1 MSRTRALRYF
11 HKKIPNSEDANFRL
25 VIFLVGLIF
34 MKGVLAQDGKH
45 QWLNQE
51 LKSKGTTQEIYN
63 AIGKGDLAQ
72 CTADAQLTAQRA
84 SAVQDCSQLSSNGNP
99 FLFQDCN
106 ERNSASRRNAEE
118 LYKNLVVGCMAK
130 RGWLWTK
137 LQ

>member
-1 MSRTRALRYF
+1 
-11 HKKIPNSEDANFRL
+11 
-25 VIFLVGLIF
+25 
-34 MKGVLAQDGKH
+34 MKGALAQDGKY

-51 LKSKGTTQEIYN
+51 LKSKGTTQEMYI

-72 CTADAQLTAQRA
+72 CTADAQLTAQRT
-84 SAVQDCSQLSSNGNP
+84 SAMQDCSQLSSTGNP